1 MPCEFSQ
8 LLSAYHDGE
17 LDSQA
22 RENVQRHLSSCPACA
37 AELAGLAEM
46 SQIFASTEQPRL
58 SQFAG
63 FRLRRHA
70 ESLVE
75 SQNLRLVR
83 VVRAVAACVL
93 AGASIWL
100 WATNGAPAA
109 SDQPIGLPPQLDVAV
124 AATVETQSLDTT
136 TPAAAGYLADINS
149 RSDDYPA
156 GE

>member
-17 LDSQA
+17 LDSQT
-22 RENVQRHLSSCPACA
+22 RENVQRHIGSCPACA

-46 SQIFASTEQPRL
+46 SKMFVSAERPHL

-83 VVRAVAACVL
+83 VVRAVAACIL

-100 WATNGAPAA
+100 WANNGTPAA
-109 SDQPIGLPPQLDVAV
+109 SDQSVGLPPQLVVAV
-124 AATVETQSLDTT
+124 DATAETQSLDTT
-136 TPAAAGYLADINS
+136 TPAAAWYLADVNS
-149 RSDDYPA
+149 RSDDYSA